1 MFNKKFFNLDKSLP
15 HTGIGDLGLYNKRIT
30 KTLLNYTGCQT
41 AEELLKNIGN
51 KTNVVFHFSEYET
64 YANFANTHYTGLYK
78 FKHLEQENKG
88 RDLNQGE
95 NWSISDIKE
104 TIEKHKNSSKSILS
118 LHSWK
123 I

>member
-1 MFNKKFFNLDKSLP
+1 MERLRFGMVTVYADTQPSRKILP
-15 HTGIGDLGLYNKRIT
+15 ARSTEQT
-30 KTLLNYTGCQT
+30 FLNYTGCQT

-78 FKHLEQENKG
+78 FKRLEQENKG